1 MQRARGRLI
10 AIFAIALVLETIV
23 GKEGVPKLRIFRFIG
38 KGRPLSVWEISAFL
52 KKEGILPSFHDFW
65 DTLFFICSIDRLG
78 IYKIAMQ
85 KVRKHRCPTERHI
98 TLQMAYAPKIPP
110 GYRWIL

>member
-10 AIFAIALVLETIV
+10 PIFAIALVLETIV

-38 KGRPLSVWEISAFL
+38 KGRPLSVWENICVS

-65 DTLFFICSIDRLG
+65 DTLFFIHNYTTLSKAASI
-78 IYKIAMQ
+78 K
-85 KVRKHRCPTERHI
+85 
-98 TLQMAYAPKIPP
+98 
-110 GYRWIL
+110 

>member
-10 AIFAIALVLETIV
+10 PIFAIALVLETIV

-65 DTLFFICSIDRLG
+65 DALFRTLIPLPTPGLLRYSIAVWRS
-78 IYKIAMQ
+78 
-85 KVRKHRCPTERHI
+85 P
-98 TLQMAYAPKIPP
+98 
-110 GYRWIL
+110 

>member
-10 AIFAIALVLETIV
+10 PIFAIALVLETIV

-52 KKEGILPSFHDFW
+52 KRGYPSV
-65 DTLFFICSIDRLG
+65 IS
-78 IYKIAMQ
+78 
-85 KVRKHRCPTERHI
+85 
-98 TLQMAYAPKIPP
+98 
-110 GYRWIL
+110 